1 MRNHVFYLIAALI
14 VIFEI
19 ILFLWALGT
28 GSPLL
33 FVAGLFLGIAVIY
46 LARMYVDEI
55 IEDEWIQKVRERTA
69 FTTLQI
75 SWIALLAFSL
85 WMIIEGSGGRLN
97 PELRRLGIFGI
108 GLFLVN
114 AGMVIVF
121 ILLFFYYRKQYGE

>member
-1 MRNHVFYLIAALI
+1 MRKHVFYLISVLVAIL
-14 VIFEI
+14 EL
-19 ILFLWALGT
+19 ILFFWALGNGT
-28 GSPLL
+28 PLP

-46 LARMYVDEI
+46 LSRLYVEEI
-55 IEDEWIQKVRERTA
+55 IEDERVQKIREKTA
-69 FTTLQI
+69 YSTLQI

-85 WMIIEGSGGRLN
+85 WMIIEGSAGRFN

-108 GLFLVN
+108 GLFMVN

>member
-1 MRNHVFYLIAALI
+1 MRKQVFYLFTSFIAIL
-14 VIFEI
+14 EL
-19 ILFLWALGT
+19 ILFLWALIN
-28 GSPLL
+28 GSPLP

-46 LARMYVDEI
+46 LARLYVEEI
-55 IEDEWIQKVRERTA
+55 IEDERVQKIREKTA
-69 FTTLQI
+69 FSTLQI

-108 GLFLVN
+108 GLLLVN